1 MCPIKFDLILPILN
15 RKIGDKIRIRNM
27 KGDSMDALGIECSM
41 KSNEPLNEHMKQQ
54 KQQKQNK
61 QRSASLDPL

>member
-27 KGDSMDALGIECSM
+27 KVIE
-41 KSNEPLNEHMKQQ
+41 ELFV
-54 KQQKQNK
+54 
-61 QRSASLDPL
+61 